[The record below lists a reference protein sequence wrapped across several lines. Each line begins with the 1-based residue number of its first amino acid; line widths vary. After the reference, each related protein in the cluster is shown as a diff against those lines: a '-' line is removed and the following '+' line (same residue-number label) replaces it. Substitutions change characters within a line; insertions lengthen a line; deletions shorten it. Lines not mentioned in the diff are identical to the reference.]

1 MFCRVPAFSDRST
14 GSKIIRTGLDADAI
28 RFVENNWGFDQG
40 SESTPGAGDRLVVS
54 AGSGVTAL
62 DQLAVIDNGANTRIS
77 FNANSTLLHS
87 GIGFNA
93 GDVQLMTRN

>member
-1 MFCRVPAFSDRST
+1 M
-14 GSKIIRTGLDADAI
+14 
-28 RFVENNWGFDQG
+28 
-40 SESTPGAGDRLVVS
+40 VS

-62 DQLAVIDNGANTRIS
+62 DQLAVIDNGANAQGS

-93 GDVQLMTRN
+93 GDVQFMTRN